1 MFVSR
6 VTRNANP
13 SWLSSWRK
21 NINYEAVLIYIS
33 LRPRKSYYF
42 VIVISRLFLERR
54 TYLLTYLL
62 IWLHEWKEV
71 DFLHR
76 MFAKRGRKKNRRRI
90 NEISWFS
97 CYSMLLVSF
106 IYMYSPLSI
115 VPSIQHMVC
124 CSSSFAVSL
133 PTLDSLLLKYGAAIE
148 FRFRCKSYP
157 PSYLLS
163 I

>member
-42 VIVISRLFLERR
+42 VIVISRLFMERR

-62 IWLHEWKEV
+62 TWLHEWKEV

-97 CYSMLLVSF
+97 CYSFSF
-106 IYMYSPLSI
+106 VHIYVLSF
-115 VPSIQHMVC
+115 VDR
-124 CSSSFAVSL
+124 SFHPAHG
-133 PTLDSLLLKYGAAIE
+133 LLLFL
-148 FRFRCKSYP
+148 FRGFVANPRFSSLKIWRRHRV
-157 PSYLLS
+157 S
-163 I
+163 ISL